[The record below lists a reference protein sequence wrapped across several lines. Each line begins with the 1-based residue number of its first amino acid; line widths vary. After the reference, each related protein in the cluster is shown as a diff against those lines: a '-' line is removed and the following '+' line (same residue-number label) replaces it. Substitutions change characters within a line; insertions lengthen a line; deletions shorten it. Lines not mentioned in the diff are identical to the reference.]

1 MMGDW
6 EGRRKEESSRRKK
19 RKGKA
24 GRGGGGGRGG
34 NPPIH
39 SLSSVLLTSE
49 TELGCS
55 CFAKKT
61 LYNM

>member
-1 MMGDW
+1 MIGRGGGRKRAV
-6 EGRRKEESSRRKK
+6 EGKKER
-19 RKGKA
+19 GKQE
-24 GRGGGGGRGG
+24 GGGGGGRGG